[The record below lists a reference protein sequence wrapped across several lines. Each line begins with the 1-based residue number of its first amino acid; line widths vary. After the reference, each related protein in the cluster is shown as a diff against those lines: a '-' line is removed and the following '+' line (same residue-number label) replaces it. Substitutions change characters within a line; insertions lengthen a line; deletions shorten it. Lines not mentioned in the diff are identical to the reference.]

1 MVQKPNLQD
10 IFEALSNEHSLK
22 MFKQGSTGLRS
33 KSEDIEKMGLTKKQF
48 YSRLKK
54 LVKLGLLIR
63 VKGRYIHTALGGFVN
78 SIQIKPLEEA
88 LANYWNLLAI
98 DELKKSKVI
107 PEQEQE
113 KIIKSITENSDLNEY
128 LSNNKHEPIKIIKKY
143 EDLAKEVLNLID
155 SAKTE
160 IFIASRYYE
169 PQVSLRLMRKFSE
182 GVSLHILDGNPS
194 GTPLQT
200 RLEAALKDPK
210 TQHIAKAMLESPKVR
225 LKNKLLTSSFIIIDG
240 EYCGFE
246 IVDPLKPHEFNLAV
260 EFRDKEI
267 SQKMKT
273 QFENLWK
280 APELVTKEIPRKKLN
295 QNH

>member
-1 MVQKPNLQD
+1 MVQKPSLQD
-10 IFEALSNEHSLK
+10 IFDALSNEYSLN
-22 MFKQGSTGLRS
+22 MFKQASTGLKS

-54 LVKLGLLIR
+54 LVKLGLLTR
-63 VKGRYIHTALGGFVN
+63 VKGSYIHTALGRFVN

-113 KIIKSITENSDLNEY
+113 RIIKSITENSDLIEY
-128 LSNNKHEPIKIIKKY
+128 LSNNKYEPIKVIKKY

-182 GVSLHILDGNPS
+182 GVSLNILDGNSS

-210 TQHIAKAMLESPKVR
+210 TQQLAEAMLKSPNVR
-225 LKNKLLTSSFIIIDG
+225 LKTKLLTYSFIITDG

-246 IVDPLKPHEFNLAV
+246 IVDPLTPHEFNLAV
-260 EFRDKEI
+260 EFRDREI
-267 SQKMKT
+267 SEKMKV

-280 APELVTKEIPRKKLN
+280 APEVVTREITREKSK
-295 QNH
+295 

>member
-1 MVQKPNLQD
+1 MVKRPDLVD
-10 IFEALSNEHSLK
+10 IYDSLANEHSLK
-22 MFKQGSTGLRS
+22 MFKQASTGLKSR
-33 KSEDIEKMGLTKKQF
+33 SEDIEKMGLTKKQF

-54 LVKLGLLIR
+54 LVKLGLLTR
-63 VKGRYIHTALGGFVN
+63 VKGSYVHTALGRFVN

-113 KIIKSITENSDLNEY
+113 RIIKSITDNSDLKEY
-128 LSNNKHEPIKIIKKY
+128 LSNKNLEPVKIIKSY
-143 EDLAKEVLNLID
+143 EGLSKEVLKLID

-182 GVSLHILDGNPS
+182 GVSLNILDGNPS

-210 TQHIAKAMLESPKVR
+210 TQQLAKAMLESPKVR
-225 LKNKLLTSSFIIIDG
+225 LKTKLLTYSFIITDG

-246 IVDPLKPHEFNLAV
+246 VVDPLKPHEFNLAV
-260 EFRDKEI
+260 EFRDEEI
-267 SQKMKT
+267 SNKMKII
-273 QFENLWK
+273 FENLWK
-280 APELVTKEIPRKKLN
+280 TQEIVTKKVPAKKSKT
-295 QNH
+295 